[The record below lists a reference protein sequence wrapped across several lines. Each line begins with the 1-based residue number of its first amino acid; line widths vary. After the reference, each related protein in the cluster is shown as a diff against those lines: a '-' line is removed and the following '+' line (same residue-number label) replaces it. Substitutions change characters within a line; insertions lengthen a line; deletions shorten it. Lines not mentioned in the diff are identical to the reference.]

1 MVCFKEEL
9 HLYVQV
15 MSLLSNNFT
24 ENINNFLEIHAHHPH
39 VPYIYHLFRSFLFF
53 QILKIFV
60 NVSVSNSILK
70 IQ

>member
-1 MVCFKEEL
+1 
-9 HLYVQV
+9 

-24 ENINNFLEIHAHHPH
+24 ENINNFLEIQAHHPH